1 MSIFKRISNKL
12 NIYNQ
17 RLSKA
22 FRKYKPLVKKERFV
36 RDLSRVGIKK
46 GDTLLIHSSLSK
58 LGNVHNGPQ
67 TIIDALIEGV
77 GDKGN
82 IVMPS
87 YSYINS
93 MLGTTTEEN
102 YIFDS
107 LTTPSVVGIIT
118 NIFRKAKN
126 IHRSIHPTHSFCAFG
141 PEAEF
146 IVEGHLLANTNFGI
160 DTPFHNI
167 RKLGGKIVRLGIS
180 RQITIYH
187 MIEDFFPNNL
197 RMCIC
202 QKNFL

>member
-126 IHRSIHPTHSFCAFG
+126 IHRSIHPTHSF
-141 PEAEF
+141 
-146 IVEGHLLANTNFGI
+146 
-160 DTPFHNI
+160 
-167 RKLGGKIVRLGIS
+167 
-180 RQITIYH
+180 
-187 MIEDFFPNNL
+187 
-197 RMCIC
+197 
-202 QKNFL
+202 